1 MKQTGLRFAP
11 AGLLLLAT
19 TGLGVVGCGTPV
31 VRNQTYVGTVTPDGA
46 CGQQSRA
53 TLSTAKGHFTFAP
66 EDGVLLLRGDVG
78 QDGTLSGTLATTG
91 ADRKPY
97 VMRFDGTLDAQHVTG
112 KYVTPRCGFT
122 VKLDNNGQR
131 AFETPY
137 L

>member
-1 MKQTGLRFAP
+1 VRVAAT
-11 AGLLLLAT
+11 GLLLAAVGFGLA
-19 TGLGVVGCGTPV
+19 GCDTSA

-46 CGQQSRA
+46 CGQQSHA
-53 TLSTAKGHFTFAP
+53 TLSTAKGRFTFAP

-78 QDGTLSGTLATTG
+78 AAGALSATLATTG

-97 VMRFDGTLDAQHVTG
+97 VMRFDGTLDPQHVTG
-112 KYVTPRCGFT
+112 KYVTPRCSFT
-122 VKLDNNGQR
+122 VNLDNNGQR